1 MKKKARNYYEEI
13 NTALHSYENLKSWND
28 KSISW
33 ICDRIDWY
41 WKFRHITKAQMEE
54 LCDRC
59 CAVLKNS

>member
-1 MKKKARNYYEEI
+1 MKKS
-13 NTALHSYENLKSWND
+13 TALLSYENFKPWHD

-33 ICDRIDWY
+33 ICDRIDWC

-59 CAVLKNS
+59 RIVLKNS